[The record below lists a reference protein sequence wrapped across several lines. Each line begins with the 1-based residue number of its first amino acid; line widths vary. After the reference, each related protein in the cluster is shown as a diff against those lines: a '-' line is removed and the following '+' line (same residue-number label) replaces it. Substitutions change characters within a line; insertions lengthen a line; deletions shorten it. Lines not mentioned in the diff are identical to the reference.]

1 MSHRLF
7 GFIPVHLTHR
17 ALWLS
22 PSGVKEQSRHI
33 SQVTG
38 AALLCLYLF
47 IIQVLFIHAVLL
59 SQQIKLLKTACAC
72 LIQLPLSFIFDI
84 NKYELLSFNSGLSL
98 TSHLSHTL
106 FVSMSELIWRWIFHL
121 LPDDIRAQVFEI
133 VSEHHFASSNS
144 STSLF
149 QNPYRLKK

>member
-98 TSHLSHTL
+98 TSHLSQSL
-106 FVSMSELIWRWIFHL
+106 FVSCLSRSEDEFFICSQTTYEHRFLKSFLSIIL
-121 LPDDIRAQVFEI
+121 QAQTPKHAFFKTHI
-133 VSEHHFASSNS
+133 A
-144 STSLF
+144 
-149 QNPYRLKK
+149 